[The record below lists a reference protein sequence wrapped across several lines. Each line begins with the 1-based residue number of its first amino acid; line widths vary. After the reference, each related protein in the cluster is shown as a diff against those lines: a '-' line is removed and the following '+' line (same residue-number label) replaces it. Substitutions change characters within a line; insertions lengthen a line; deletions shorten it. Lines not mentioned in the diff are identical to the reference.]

1 MQALLEAE
9 AKLPEGFTHVSP
21 LAASHLPS
29 EGRMNRVLLAVLVV
43 AVHALRSLIA
53 LPAPPKPVLV
63 ACASALAAS
72 PALALAADGGGDGGG
87 GGAAV
92 AYAWF
97 GISVVAGVKG
107 VADKIKGRE

>member
-1 MQALLEAE
+1 
-9 AKLPEGFTHVSP
+9 
-21 LAASHLPS
+21 
-29 EGRMNRVLLAVLVV
+29 MNRVLLAVLVV
-43 AVHALRSLIA
+43 AAHALRAPTA

-87 GGAAV
+87 GAAV